1 MKEILM
7 AIVASLENY
16 SAKLVAI
23 ESFLITDGTIDRSK
37 LQAIESVS
45 LDEISRQLSSL
56 RAAISSLPE

>member
-1 MKEILM
+1 MKDILS
-7 AIVASLENY
+7 AIVASLESY

-23 ESFLITDGTIDRSK
+23 ESFLITDGMIDRSK

-45 LDEISRQLSSL
+45 LQEMRGQLSSL